1 MKIGIA
7 GAGSIVPEFLKA
19 AARLENFNVI
29 AICGRISSKEK
40 LNQLSNEYSI
50 NKMYLDYDEMLND
63 TEIDAI
69 YIAVPNH
76 VHYEYARK
84 ALQKQK
90 HVILEKPFTSN
101 YEQAVELAELSMK
114 ENVILFEAITNQ
126 YYPNFIK
133 IKEHIPDLGAI
144 KIVQMNYTQYSK
156 RYDQFKQGVILPVFD
171 PEMSGGALM
180 DLNVY
185 NIHLVAG
192 LFGEPS
198 KISYHANIER
208 NIDTSGILILEYPT
222 FQCVCIAAK
231 DCEAPV
237 SMSIQGDK
245 GYLYS
250 ASATNVMQDVLF
262 HGNDGREVKY
272 ELNHIPD
279 RFYYELE
286 TFQQIVANQDTK
298 LSHEKLNQSLL
309 VMKILDEARRQ
320 AGIRILK

>member
-101 YEQAVELAELSMK
+101 YEQAVELAELSVK

-144 KIVQMNYTQYSK
+144 KIVQLNYTQYSK

-237 SMSIQGDK
+237 SMSIQGDN

-279 RFYYELE
+279 RFYYELV

>member
-101 YEQAVELAELSMK
+101 YEQAVELAELSVK

-144 KIVQMNYTQYSK
+144 KIVQLNYTQYSK

-237 SMSIQGDK
+237 SMSIQGDN

-272 ELNHIPD
+272 ELNHIPE
-279 RFYYELE
+279 RFYYELV

-309 VMKILDEARRQ
+309 VMKILDEARGQ